1 MHAATRI
8 AYIVKGSD
16 SMDGAMISTNAGFG
30 TYSAGADRTNAVPTS
45 STDGKQAAVGTGR
58 YLETESVGTRQNAPV
73 QKNRQKEAEVSPA
86 ANAAAVEASR
96 EQLTGRDVIAT
107 DEDGDTLAV
116 TKTASADGNV
126 LKTRDAGADGKD
138 TARTENIT
146 AEREAAAKSRQEALA
161 RQQAADEARQ
171 QAAEEIRL
179 KTEEAAAEE
188 EQKIAETAQKEAAK
202 PEQLTSFTGI
212 TDQQLQADYIEGKIS
227 RYDYDSEIASREKVR
242 EESREEFSQA
252 AEENAAYSQKLSDS
266 KRVMEAVSAASA
278 EKGSDGLTG
287 NDRLDAAEN
296 FVTDAG
302 AQAAAGS
309 AFGQATVN
317 TGDSTVKA
325 EQQTTKQETDSL
337 LRGEERIQWQFQ

>member
-1 MHAATRI
+1 
-8 AYIVKGSD
+8 
-16 SMDGAMISTNAGFG
+16 MDGAMISTNAGFG
-30 TYSAGADRTNAVPTS
+30 IYSAGADRMSTEPAS
-45 STDGKQAAVGTGR
+45 STDGK
-58 YLETESVGTRQNAPV
+58 
-73 QKNRQKEAEVSPA
+73 
-86 ANAAAVEASR
+86 NAAAVSTERTAGIQAGTAPVQTKEQTGERKTSAPAAADTAALASSR

-107 DEDGDTLAV
+107 DADGDTLAV

-126 LKTRDAGADGKD
+126 LKTRDAGTADQESI
-138 TARTENIT
+138 RTENIT

-161 RQQAADEARQ
+161 RQQAADEARR
-171 QAAEEIRL
+171 QAAEETRL
-179 KTEEAAAEE
+179 RTEEAAAEE

-202 PEQLTSFTGI
+202 PEQITSFTGI

-242 EESREEFSQA
+242 EESRAEFSQA
-252 AEENAAYSQKLSDS
+252 AEENAAYSQKLSDT

-278 EKGSDGLTG
+278 EKGADGLTG

-296 FVTDAG
+296 FVTDTG

-309 AFGQATVN
+309 AFGQAAIN
-317 TGDSTVKA
+317 TGDAAVKA